1 MVKAFIFDLDG
12 VLVDTAKYH
21 YLAWKRLSEELG
33 LQFNLHDNEMLK
45 GVSRTKSFEI
55 ILGLNNRE
63 MSAEEIDKYC
73 AIKNSYYLDYINNL
87 KQEELM
93 AGVRE
98 FLECARNKGFKIAL
112 GSASKNSM
120 LILEK
125 LNILDLFDAIVDGRV
140 VKNAKPDPEIF
151 LKGAEELG
159 VEPGECIVFEDS
171 LAGIT
176 AAHNG
181 GMKAIGVNN
190 NDIRPYCDYY
200 IDNFISAEAIYMARK
215 VLGE

>member
-1 MVKAFIFDLDG
+1 MIKALIFDLDG

-21 YLAWKRLSEELG
+21 YLAWKRLSDELG
-33 LQFNLHDNEMLK
+33 LQFSLHDNEMLK
-45 GVSRTKSFEI
+45 GVSRMKSLEI
-55 ILGLNNRE
+55 ILGLNDRT
-63 MSAEEIDKYC
+63 MSEEEKENCC
-73 AIKNSYYLDYINNL
+73 AVKNGYYLDYINNL

-93 AGVRE
+93 AGARE
-98 FLECARNKGFKIAL
+98 FLESARNSGFKTAL

-125 LNILDLFDAIVDGRV
+125 LQILDLFDAIIDGRMV
-140 VKNAKPDPEIF
+140 SHAKPDPEVF
-151 LKGAEELG
+151 LKGAQELG
-159 VEPGECIVFEDS
+159 VKPEECIVFEDA

-181 GMKAIGVNN
+181 SMKAVGVNN
-190 NDIRPYCDYY
+190 RDIQPFCDYY
-200 IDNFISAEAIYMARK
+200 VDNFINADAVFMARK

>member
-98 FLECARNKGFKIAL
+98 FLECARNNGFKIAL

-181 GMKAIGVNN
+181 SMKAIGVNN

>member
-63 MSAEEIDKYC
+63 MSDEEIDKYC

-87 KQEELM
+87 KQEELK

-98 FLECARNKGFKIAL
+98 FLECARNNGFKIAL

>member
-98 FLECARNKGFKIAL
+98 FLECARNNGFKIAL

>member
-63 MSAEEIDKYC
+63 MSEEEIDKYC
-73 AIKNSYYLDYINNL
+73 TIKNNYYLDYINKL
-87 KQEELM
+87 RQEELM
-93 AGVRE
+93 AGAGE
-98 FLECARNKGFKIAL
+98 FLENARKKGFKIAL

-125 LNILDLFDAIVDGRV
+125 LNILDLFDAVIDGRM

-151 LKGAEELG
+151 LKGAQALKVLPE
-159 VEPGECIVFEDS
+159 ECIVYEDS

-200 IDNFISAEAIYMARK
+200 IDNFINADPVYMARK